1 MESTQVIFSSQP
13 NWSIVGHGPRYSDEG
28 VTTHFFEAP
37 IIAWRTDGTRLIP
50 MPLGELDF
58 DAVQD
63 PDGFVT
69 VPGEMRVPRAE
80 YERRVTE
87 SRAA

>member
-1 MESTQVIFSSQP
+1 MIFSSQP
-13 NWSIVGHGPRYSDEG
+13 GYSIVGHGAHHSDEG

-37 IIAWRTDGTRLIP
+37 VIAWRTDGTRLIP

-58 DAVQD
+58 DAIQD

-69 VPGEMRVPRAE
+69 TPGEMRITRAE

-87 SRAA
+87 SRRAA